1 MSTIKELIEE
11 ERPIERFLRVG
22 KNVSNEELL
31 AILINHGMKNKS
43 SKDLAINILEKL
55 DKIEDLKNITYE
67 ELIKIDGIGT
77 KKAVTILAALELGN
91 RVINNRKLELKE
103 KMTDPNILYEHYKV
117 ALENCYQEHFYCI
130 YLDNQKR
137 IIKEKLLFV
146 GTINYSIVHPRE
158 IFKEAYTLSAT
169 SIICIHNHPSLDITP
184 SKEDKILTQNL
195 KEVGNILGIPIIDHI
210 IIGDGYYSFFENGE
224 L

>member
-1 MSTIKELIEE
+1 MSTIKELIKE
-11 ERPIERFLRVG
+11 ERPIERFLKVG

-43 SKDLAINILEKL
+43 SKDLAINILDKI

-91 RVINNRKLELKE
+91 RVINNKKLELKE
-103 KMTDPNILYEHYKV
+103 KMTDPSILYEHYKLI
-117 ALENCYQEHFYCI
+117 LENCYQEHFYCI

-184 SKEDKILTQNL
+184 SREDKILTQNL
-195 KEVGNILGIPIIDHI
+195 KEVGNILGIPILDHI
-210 IIGDGYYSFFENGE
+210 IIGNGYYSFFENGE

>member
-22 KNVSNEELL
+22 KSVSNEELL

-103 KMTDPNILYEHYKV
+103 KMTDPSILYEHYKV
-117 ALENCYQEHFYCI
+117 VLENCYQEHFYCI

>member
-103 KMTDPNILYEHYKV
+103 KMTDPSILYEHYKV
-117 ALENCYQEHFYCI
+117 VLENCYQEHFYCI
-130 YLDNQKR
+130 YLVNQKR

-184 SKEDKILTQNL
+184 SKEDKILTKNL

>member
-103 KMTDPNILYEHYKV
+103 KMTDPSILYEHYKV
-117 ALENCYQEHFYCI
+117 VLENCYQEHFYCI

-184 SKEDKILTQNL
+184 SKEDKILTKNL

>member
-11 ERPIERFLRVG
+11 ERPIERFLKVG

-77 KKAVTILAALELGN
+77 KKAVTILAALELGS

-103 KMTDPNILYEHYKV
+103 KMTDPSMLYEHYKIV
-117 ALENCYQEHFYCI
+117 LENCYQERFYCI

-169 SIICIHNHPSLDITP
+169 SIICVHNHPSLDITP

>member
-1 MSTIKELIEE
+1 MSTIKELIKE
-11 ERPIERFLRVG
+11 ERPIERFLKVG

-43 SKDLAINILEKL
+43 SKDLAINILNKI
-55 DKIEDLKNITYE
+55 DGIEDLKNITYE

-91 RVINNRKLELKE
+91 RVINNKKLELKE
-103 KMTDPNILYEHYKV
+103 KMTDPSILYEHYKLI
-117 ALENCYQEHFYCI
+117 LENCYQEHFYCI

-195 KEVGNILGIPIIDHI
+195 KEVGNILGIPILDHI
-210 IIGDGYYSFFENGE
+210 IIGNGYYSFFENGE